1 MKLLIDLDGT
11 LAEWNPD
18 GESKLLEKGYF
29 RTLKPLQTVL
39 TIKLLSGFYDTY
51 ILSAVMENS
60 LYAKQEKREWIREF
74 LPEIQDDHILFSADG
89 CSKKDFIHKTFGEI
103 KKTDVLMDDYSKN
116 LKDWAENGS
125 CIKILNGTNGKG
137 GSEYDLKVNAL
148 DDPIKNAI
156 LINSFLLNLQ
166 REERSKLC

>member
-1 MKLLIDLDGT
+1 
-11 LAEWNPD
+11 
-18 GESKLLEKGYF
+18 
-29 RTLKPLQTVL
+29 
-39 TIKLLSGFYDTY
+39 
-51 ILSAVMENS
+51 
-60 LYAKQEKREWIREF
+60 
-74 LPEIQDDHILFSADG
+74 
-89 CSKKDFIHKTFGEI
+89 
-103 KKTDVLMDDYSKN
+103 MDDYSKN